1 MSSYCI
7 LLQSFVIAEKLV
19 WEMMEVHPRQSTE
32 KEQVVCHPEIAAAF
46 SNPDENKFPV
56 WRKRVCG
63 CFLFLFLTNQI
74 ESY

>member
-46 SNPDENKFPV
+46 SNPDENKFP
-56 WRKRVCG
+56 
-63 CFLFLFLTNQI
+63 I
-74 ESY
+74 